1 MRLFGVWCLVFG
13 VCKVEERHSTRMSNK
28 PRRADAARQAAARQ
42 QQSGAP
48 LGGAAAGTHREGV
61 RGEAVAERNDSSSL
75 STAAAIASAADAA
88 EAVVAVTR
96 WCGSQRKRQSRG
108 AGASCFVC
116 VAAAATIQQRCAD
129 RTSSAD
135 AAGRVAAVQRFSRL
149 QLVLCA
155 CAPCVKRT

>member
-1 MRLFGVWCLVFG
+1 MSVKKRFSIGGISEGVRSVIDFYDRLS
-13 VCKVEERHSTRMSNK
+13 RSTFTI
-28 PRRADAARQAAARQ
+28 DV
-42 QQSGAP
+42 
-48 LGGAAAGTHREGV
+48 HREGV
-61 RGEAVAERNDSSSL
+61 REGAVAERNDSSSL

-88 EAVVAVTR
+88 EAVVAATR

-135 AAGRVAAVQRFSRL
+135 AAGRVAAMQRLSRL
-149 QLVLCA
+149 QLVLRA
-155 CAPCVKRT
+155 CDAHMCLCI